1 MKKQTTL
8 LAAGL
13 IALMGMT
20 GCDKTGKNT
29 QNDNTPGQEQ
39 TGENSPKTIELD
51 STTFSQADSL
61 LDMELTA
68 LLPSGNDAA
77 SKAMRDTLI
86 DVLHRQMAGWFCGE
100 ENVPRKPRKA
110 KEVKAY
116 AKKCYAKMHEQVEEE
131 IEEWDMPFGLPYQ
144 WQFSICLQ
152 HQTDRYITFNA
163 RGYNYS
169 GGAHGM
175 VIGRGVITFSKTDG
189 RPFTRWF
196 KDPDN
201 AQLHEMLLDGIA
213 QYFSDGLGESVT
225 PATLAGCLLVD
236 PAEVELP
243 AEAPRPTGEGLE
255 FTYQQYEIAPYAAG
269 MPAFT
274 LTYDE
279 LKPYLT
285 DEAKA
290 LLGL

>member
-13 IALMGMT
+13 IALMGMA
-20 GCDKTGKNT
+20 GCNKTGKNT

-39 TGENSPKTIELD
+39 TGENTPKTIELA

-61 LDMELTA
+61 LDMKLAA

-77 SKAMRDTLI
+77 STAMRDTLI
-86 DVLHRQMAGWFCGE
+86 NVLHQHLGAWFCGE
-100 ENVPRKPRKA
+100 KGAPGKPRNA
-110 KEVKAY
+110 GDVKAY
-116 AKKCYAKMHEQVEEE
+116 AQKCYAIINDQTKEER
-131 IEEWDMPFGLPYQ
+131 EEYDMPFTAPYQ
-144 WQFSICLQ
+144 WDFKIDTL
-152 HQTDRYITFNA
+152 HQTDRYIVFEA
-163 RGYNYS
+163 RGYIYM
-169 GGAHGM
+169 GGAHGN
-175 VIGRGVITFSKTDG
+175 VIGRGAITFNKADG
-189 RPFTRWF
+189 RPFARWF

-201 AQLHEMLLDGIA
+201 AQLHKMLLGGIA
-213 QYFSDGLGESVT
+213 QYFSNGLGESVT
-225 PATLAGCLLVD
+225 PATLAGSLLVD

-243 AEAPRPTGEGLE
+243 AEAPHPTGEGLE
-255 FTYQQYEIAPYAAG
+255 FTYQQYEIAPYVAG

-279 LKPYLT
+279 LKPHLT